1 MGSIA
6 ITLLNVLCY
15 VSVLALIALGLSIVF
30 GMMDVVNFAHA
41 EFVTIGAY
49 TVVVVERWS
58 GGNAGMPGSYW
69 LGLCLAP
76 LIGAACGLVIEASV
90 IRPLYRRTLDTLLAT
105 YALSLIL
112 QTVLQ
117 TIFGRLAL
125 NVDVPFNGV
134 VSIFGA
140 GYPQYRLFMMAV
152 GIAVIGICLLVFAKT
167 PFGTDLRAVIQ
178 NPDMAEVM
186 GINTKRLNRIAF
198 AGGAALAA
206 LAGALVA
213 PLISVQAYLGA
224 YYLAKAFFVVVL
236 GGMGSIL
243 GGILGSALV
252 GTAET
257 LLNYHMDPSF
267 ASAVVLA
274 VAIVIIRFRPQGLIP
289 GFSAAHHLLG
299 KE

>member
-6 ITLLNVLCY
+6 FTLLNILCY

-30 GMMDVVNFAHA
+30 GMMDVVNLAHA

-49 TVVVVERWS
+49 TVAVVERWT
-58 GGNAGMPGSYW
+58 GGAAGLPGSYW

-76 LIGAACGLVIEASV
+76 LVGGVCGLLIEMSV

-117 TIFGRLAL
+117 MVFGTLPL
-125 NVDVPFNGV
+125 NVYVPFNDV
-134 VSIFGA
+134 VSVFGA
-140 GYPQYRLFMMAV
+140 GYPQYRLFMMAI
-152 GIAVIGICLLVFAKT
+152 GGGVIGLCLLVFAKT
-167 PFGTDLRAVIQ
+167 PFGTDLRAIIQ
-178 NPDMAEVM
+178 NAEMAEAM
-186 GINTKRLNRIAF
+186 GINTRRLNRIAF
-198 AGGAALAA
+198 ASGAALAA

-213 PLISVQAYLGA
+213 PLTSVQAYLGS

-243 GGILGSALV
+243 GGILGSGLV

-257 LLNYHMDPSF
+257 LLNYQMDPSF
-267 ASAVVLA
+267 ASALVLA
-274 VAIVIIRFRPQGLIP
+274 LAIVIIRFRPQGLIP